1 MNAAISGVQTGEKPS
16 GDTQESK
23 VSSLEISRLEN
34 MIKTLQNDMKNKA
47 GKTEFERLRYEVDG
61 KQDSAQ
67 FRSEMRRI
75 DTTVEGHNHQIHDC
89 VLKGQENSREHE

>member
-1 MNAAISGVQTGEKPS
+1 
-16 GDTQESK
+16 
-23 VSSLEISRLEN
+23 
-34 MIKTLQNDMKNKA
+34 MKNKA

-67 FRSEMRRI
+67 FRSEMRRL

-89 VLKGQENSREHE
+89 VLKGQENSREHEQLKQFVELLQKSLNALRSSQQAAPQPSQ